1 MTEITPEMIDTT
13 KQNERLAVTW
23 HERIFKRIVIAAIL
37 FAAAIIICCIPLLKI
52 SPLLLWLICCCS
64 FILAGIVIMISRIK
78 LYSIVSIKKHLAQ
91 IQGIPDDYFD
101 EIQSC
106 EDISISQ
113 ATNGFTDEIIAEWE
127 RQLEM
132 QCNSPYRIIS
142 ISNLH
147 TAYVHRNDR
156 ANAQRMIAE
165 LDKTELCCEYARKL
179 SIGTQLM
186 HCHFTEDKDS
196 FIRICEE
203 NQSALSENI
212 TRDMPTL
219 TEYMQIL
226 AYYHFSAGEY
236 EKALEYYNCL
246 TSYYKGLIETAA
258 HKNVPIG
265 NSAEMN
271 ACAYMLCCADIC
283 LKLGLKEKSDE
294 YLSAAEKYIHH
305 SKQHE
310 AEFYRLRKGA

>member
-1 MTEITPEMIDTT
+1 MTEITPEMIDTA
-13 KQNERLAVTW
+13 KQNEHLAVTR
-23 HERIFKRIVIAAIL
+23 HERIFKRIVIAAIV
-37 FAAAIIICCIPLLKI
+37 FAAVIIIFFIPLLKT

-64 FILAGIVIMISRIK
+64 FIIAVTAVIISRLQ
-78 LYSIVSIKKHLAQ
+78 LYSIAAIKKHLAQ
-91 IQGIPDDYFD
+91 VQGIPDDYFD

-113 ATNGFTDEIIAEWE
+113 ATNGFTDETIAEWE
-127 RQLEM
+127 HQLELRN
-132 QCNSPYRIIS
+132 NSPYRIIS

-147 TAYVHRNDR
+147 TAYVHKNDR
-156 ANAQRMIAE
+156 INAQRMITE
-165 LDKTELCCEYARKL
+165 LDSTEIDCDYARRL
-179 SIGTQLM
+179 SIGTRLM

-196 FIRICEE
+196 FIRICDE
-203 NQSALSENI
+203 NSSILSENI
-212 TRDMPTL
+212 TRDMPAL

-246 TSYYKGLIETAA
+246 ISYYKGLIEIAA
-258 HKNVPIG
+258 DKNVFIG

-271 ACAYMLCCADIC
+271 ACAYMLCCADIY
-283 LKLGLKEKSDE
+283 LKLGQKEKSDE
-294 YLSAAEKYIHH
+294 YLSDAEQYIHH

-310 AEFYRLRKGA
+310 TEFNRLRKGA